1 MLGILYNFIV
11 QESGDFTE
19 KSREMETI
27 IREKVKTLNVDGTQ
41 REDVKALMYDFLGI
55 AQEVYFKLVSSMASG
70 SWWRYGRDMS
80 RSKSDTGGRYQAPKH
95 RNTK

>member
-1 MLGILYNFIV
+1 MEDMLGILYNFIV

-55 AQEVYFKLVSSMASG
+55 AQEVYFKLG
-70 SWWRYGRDMS
+70 FQYGVRFMVEIWPEHEPE
-80 RSKSDTGGRYQAPKH
+80 QE
-95 RNTK
+95 

>member
-1 MLGILYNFIV
+1 MEDMLGILYNHIV

-27 IREKVKTLNVDGTQ
+27 IREKVKTLNVDDTQ

-55 AQEVYFKLVSSMASG
+55 AQEVYFKLG
-70 SWWRYGRDMS
+70 FQYGVRFMVEIWPGHEPE
-80 RSKSDTGGRYQAPKH
+80 KE
-95 RNTK
+95 

>member
-1 MLGILYNFIV
+1 MEDMLGILYNYII

-55 AQEVYFKLVSSMASG
+55 AQEVYFKLG
-70 SWWRYGRDMS
+70 FQYGVRFMVEIWP
-80 RSKSDTGGRYQAPKH
+80 GHEPEQE
-95 RNTK
+95 